1 MLDSAQDILR
11 EEGYG
16 ALTSRRVAERLGVKQ
31 RLVYYYFRTMDDL
44 IAETFRHLATREL
57 ERLEKALSGAFPL
70 REIWDV
76 CIHTH
81 DARMV
86 ADFMAL
92 ANRSDSLRKEV
103 VNYIEESRR
112 MHVDALKK
120 AMPAAEAD
128 GHPSPIALVIFATS
142 AALSLHR
149 ESGIGVR
156 MGHDQVLRAIGRSIE
171 QWEGSRVVG
180 KVSLATSRG
189 KALVTRRGAS
199 QRRKRK
205 LPKSRT

>member
-1 MLDSAQDILR
+1 MLDSAEDILR

-44 IAETFRHLATREL
+44 IAETFRRLATREL
-57 ERLEKALSGAFPL
+57 ERLTKALSGTFPL

-86 ADFMAL
+86 AEFIAL

-112 MHVDALKK
+112 MHVEALKK
-120 AMPAAEAD
+120 AMPAADAE
-128 GHPSPIALVIFATS
+128 GHLSPMALAIFSTS
-142 AALSLHR
+142 AALTLHR

-156 MGHDQVLRAIGRSIE
+156 MGHDQVLRVISRCIE
-171 QWEGSRVVG
+171 QWEGPPLARKVGRVTG
-180 KVSLATSRG
+180 RG
-189 KALVTRRGAS
+189 KGLVARRGAS
-199 QRRKRK
+199 QRHKRR
-205 LPKSRT
+205 LPTSRA